1 MLLEIF
7 NPLQYHK
14 MRGLTKQMEEKKNKI
29 SGNGI
34 ALGACFG
41 LVFGSALGLVFGD
54 ISTGVALGAGFGL
67 SIGVGIGAIFDFA
80 KNRA

>member
-1 MLLEIF
+1 
-7 NPLQYHK
+7 
-14 MRGLTKQMEEKKNKI
+14 MRGLSTQMEEEKNKN

-41 LVFGSALGLVFGD
+41 LVFGSALGIVFGD
-54 ISTGVALGAGFGL
+54 ISIGVALGAGFGL
-67 SIGVGIGAIFDFA
+67 STGVGIGAIFDFA

>member
-7 NPLQYHK
+7 NPLKYHK
-14 MRGLTKQMEEKKNKI
+14 MRGLTKQMEEKKNKN

>member
-1 MLLEIF
+1 LLIEIL
-7 NPLQYHK
+7 NPLQYQK
-14 MRGLTKQMEEKKNKI
+14 MRDLTKQMEEKKNKN

-41 LVFGSALGLVFGD
+41 LVFGSAFGIVFED

-67 SIGVGIGAIFDFA
+67 SIGVAFGAIFDFA

>member
-1 MLLEIF
+1 L
-7 NPLQYHK
+7 
-14 MRGLTKQMEEKKNKI
+14 
-29 SGNGI
+29 GI
-34 ALGACFG
+34 
-41 LVFGSALGLVFGD
+41 VFGD